1 MANTDPD
8 YALADA
14 GALDERLVNE
24 HLYSI
29 ETRGYSVIPDFLEPR
44 VCSLL
49 RKNLS
54 ATVDSYAPRGSERSV
69 LDRYLVHDLLCRDV
83 RFARLLEDPRL
94 HQLIAPLLGD
104 HWIMYAFTSSSLPP
118 GDSNYGRRLHVD
130 SPRFAPGYNFNIG
143 IIWALDSFSAEN
155 GGTEVLPGS
164 HHSPRTPEPGY
175 FERNLH
181 QVACPGGSLIV
192 FHARLLHRAGF
203 NRSGAWRHALTMNC
217 CRAFMKQRMDWVRFV
232 PRAIADQLNAQARRL
247 IGYDTRLPA
256 SLDELFLPEEQR
268 LYKPNQG

>member
-1 MANTDPD
+1 MAKADPD
-8 YALADA
+8 YTLAGA
-14 GALDERLVNE
+14 PALDEGLVQE

-29 ETRGYSVIPDFLEPR
+29 ETRGYSVIPGFLER
-44 VCSLL
+44 GVCDLL
-49 RKNLS
+49 RQELS
-54 ATVDSYAPRGSERSV
+54 SNVDSYAPRGSGRSMI
-69 LDRYLVHDLLCRDV
+69 DRYLLHDLLCRDV

-94 HQLIAPLLGD
+94 QQLLAPLLGD

-130 SPRFAPGYNFNIG
+130 SARFAPGYTFNIG
-143 IIWALDSFSAEN
+143 VIWALDAFGAHN

-164 HHSPRTPEPGY
+164 HHSPRTPQPEY
-175 FERNLH
+175 FERNML
-181 QVACPGGSLIV
+181 QLSCPGGSLIV
-192 FHARLLHRAGF
+192 FHGRLLHRSGF

-217 CRAFMKQRMDWVRFV
+217 CRSFMKQRMDWVRFV
-232 PRAIADQLNAQARRL
+232 PRTIADQVNAQARRL